1 MGADEIDEE
10 VEDSGPVQALLP
22 GRKAM
27 VVRLTCK
34 DGMRPGL
41 LEALNTY
48 ADGLEEEPGTEVY
61 MVSLDPEDEKIVWL
75 FEVFKDDDAEN
86 AHRSSPGFAT
96 MIGELNDLLEAAPAI
111 LRMDPLRLVM
121 QETLLEEDWAF

>member
-1 MGADEIDEE
+1 MDEDAELAE
-10 VEDSGPVQALLP
+10 PVQALLP

-34 DGMRPGL
+34 SGMRPAL
-41 LEALNTY
+41 LDALNTY
-48 ADGLEEEPGTEVY
+48 ADGLAEEPGTEVF
-61 MVSLDPEDEKIVWL
+61 MLSLDPENEDLVWL
-75 FEVFKDDDAEN
+75 TEVFKDDDAEN
-86 AHRSSPGFAT
+86 EHRSSRGFAT
-96 MIGELNDLLEAAPAI
+96 MISELNALLEEPPAV

>member
-1 MGADEIDEE
+1 MDEDAELAE
-10 VEDSGPVQALLP
+10 PVQALLP

-34 DGMRPGL
+34 SGMRPAL
-41 LEALNTY
+41 LDALNTY
-48 ADGLEEEPGTEVY
+48 ADGLAEEPGTEVF
-61 MVSLDPEDEKIVWL
+61 MLSLDPENEDLVWL
-75 FEVFKDDDAEN
+75 TEVFKDDDAEN
-86 AHRSSPGFAT
+86 EHRSSRGFAT
-96 MIGELNDLLEAAPAI
+96 MIAELNALLEEPPAV